1 VSTKAD
7 EHRVVS
13 RDPDIHGGDPV
24 FAGTRVPVQI
34 LVDYLE
40 GGDGLEL
47 FLDQYPTVSRDQAEA
62 AVAIMRQALL
72 SA

>member
-1 VSTKAD
+1 MTNQTVPPG
-7 EHRVVS
+7 VVS
-13 RDPDIHGGDPV
+13 RDPRVHGGDPV

-40 GGDGLEL
+40 GGDGLDL
-47 FLDQYPTVSRDQAEA
+47 FLDQYPTVKREQAEA

>member
-1 VSTKAD
+1 MSAKTD
-7 EHRVVS
+7 ERHVVS

-62 AVAIMRQALL
+62 AVAIMRHALL